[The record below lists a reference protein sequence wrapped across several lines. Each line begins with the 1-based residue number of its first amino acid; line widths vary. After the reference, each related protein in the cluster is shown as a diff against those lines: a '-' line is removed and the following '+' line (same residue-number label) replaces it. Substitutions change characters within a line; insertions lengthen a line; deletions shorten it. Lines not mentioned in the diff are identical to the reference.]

1 MAGMAEMAGIAGAA
15 GGPDLQRA
23 ALPLLA
29 SLLCL
34 LFSALLFGQW
44 YGRRRPYQLVWA
56 AGLFCY
62 AVAAGAD
69 ASGQLAGWSEPVYRT
84 WYLFGA
90 VASAAWLGLG
100 EVYLLR
106 TSGFGELVAL
116 GVFAGA
122 IPAMVKGG
130 QLLGQHADP
139 LAQQAITIGLAGIA
153 AAGVIALVSWERPQ
167 WLGHATLALLLA
179 GTAVAAVRVLR
190 APIDAA
196 AMLDPA
202 TGVPQGAA
210 FPETVRLMT
219 PLFNIGGALALLFGA
234 AYSAWA
240 FWRRGGSA
248 ERVLS
253 NGLIALGAFAPSLTS
268 SLDRL
273 GITGPFYWGE
283 VLGVLL
289 IFTGFLASREVFT
302 RHLLRPRAM
311 PSAGATTQRA

>member
-1 MAGMAEMAGIAGAA
+1 MAGGL
-15 GGPDLQRA
+15 DLLHA

-34 LFSALLFGQW
+34 IFSALLFGQW
-44 YGRRRPYQLVWA
+44 YGRRRPYQLIWA

-69 ASGQLAGWSEPVYRT
+69 ASGRLAGWNEPTYRT

-100 EVYLLR
+100 EVYLLQ

-116 GVFAGA
+116 GVFVGA
-122 IPAMVKGG
+122 IPAMAKGG

-139 LAQQAITIGLAGIA
+139 VAQQAITIGLAGIA
-153 AAGVIALVSWERPQ
+153 AAGLMALVSWERPQ
-167 WLGHATLALLLA
+167 WLGHVTLVLLLA
-179 GTAVAAVRVLR
+179 GTAVAAARVLR
-190 APIDAA
+190 APVDAS
-196 AMLDPA
+196 AMLDPV

-248 ERVLS
+248 ERVVS

-268 SLDRL
+268 SLNRF
-273 GITGPFYWGE
+273 GITAPFYWGE
-283 VLGVLL
+283 LLGVLL

-302 RHLLRPRAM
+302 RRWLRSRA
-311 PSAGATTQRA
+311 PVPAGATAQRA